1 MIYRKNFVPLH
12 PNCTTMRHLCILSIL
27 VLMVSCSSFTID
39 NQLGQDLERL
49 DKAIASRGQ
58 YDAVKRQRIDSLQQ
72 ALYLSD
78 EPYFTYEN
86 LYEEYRSYNY
96 DTALYFVQAM
106 QREALQK
113 GNSRWQTD
121 AAIRQ
126 AFVYLS
132 GGLFHEAYESL
143 ASIPVSESLPDAYLL
158 TYARLLYDMSDYASG
173 TVIAEQ
179 YNSRGNALMAEWA
192 TRYTPA
198 DSALYWYPLAV
209 IDLRNK
215 DYDRSIARMK
225 ETMLCSR
232 CTAHDLA
239 ICTSSL
245 GHLYRMKGDHQS
257 ALHYYIKAAIY
268 DAQSSTYETI
278 ALRMVA
284 EILYGQGDVERADR
298 YIHIAM
304 GDAQRYH
311 ARHRQVSISQLLP
324 IIEQKYSEQFKQRTL
339 TAYILL
345 ISVLILLFAGT
356 VEIILLIRRH
366 RTIHAAHE
374 TIDTINRQLTEANS
388 VKEQMLGSLLTGIS
402 KYLSAMEKYQ
412 SELKDNVVHR
422 RLNELMHIPKN
433 LDAKFQRQQLNHRI
447 DQLVLSIF
455 PGFVVEFNALLPEDH
470 KMEIKPGEL
479 LNPPLRIFA
488 LIRLGITHNEV
499 IAQILDYSINTVYT
513 YKTRTISQSLY
524 EPDAFYDALMHIA
537 SPMPDVSELNK
548 R

>member
-1 MIYRKNFVPLH
+1 
-12 PNCTTMRHLCILSIL
+12 
-27 VLMVSCSSFTID
+27 
-39 NQLGQDLERL
+39 
-49 DKAIASRGQ
+49 
-58 YDAVKRQRIDSLQQ
+58 
-72 ALYLSD
+72 
-78 EPYFTYEN
+78 
-86 LYEEYRSYNY
+86 
-96 DTALYFVQAM
+96 M

-192 TRYTPA
+192 TRYSPA

-209 IDLRNK
+209 IDLRNG

-257 ALHYYIKAAIY
+257 ALHYYIEAAIY

-304 GDAQRYH
+304 GD
-311 ARHRQVSISQLLP
+311 
-324 IIEQKYSEQFKQRTL
+324 EQFKQRTL